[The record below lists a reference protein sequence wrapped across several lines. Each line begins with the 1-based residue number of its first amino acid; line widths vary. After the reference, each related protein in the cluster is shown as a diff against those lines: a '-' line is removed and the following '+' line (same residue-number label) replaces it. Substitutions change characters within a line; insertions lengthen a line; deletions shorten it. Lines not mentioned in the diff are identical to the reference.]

1 MTHDTPKPS
10 ARQLNMFSIE
20 NAAPQIHNPELGVR
34 RVQIDGIWFFSIIDI
49 FSLYGDTTDA
59 RQEWKTVEG
68 FLIKQG
74 AITRDWSKR
83 SDVKNTQLLM
93 HQFTGQGQRLTP
105 IGTFKMIMRIAQ
117 VTTFKGW
124 ETARD
129 QMAQLA
135 EERVEEIH
143 NPELGVRRSHARFI
157 QQSMD
162 KGMSEADAYRALA
175 FQIESAT
182 ARLDVMAALKE
193 VCIEEIAK
201 WQYAQATNTQ
211 YVTLYGMTAKEI
223 SEATGSKN
231 AKQGMTPIG
240 KQFLLLADTMVT
252 TEFKTKGAITF
263 EEGLRV
269 IRDTCEDLQMPIQNI
284 EKRLG
289 VSIATG
295 QPLIG
300 SGKR

>member
-1 MTHDTPKPS
+1 MTNDSTKPP
-10 ARQLNMFSIE
+10 ARQLDMFSIE

-93 HQFTGQGQRLTP
+93 HKFEGQGQRLTP
-105 IGTFKMIMRIAQ
+105 VGTFKMIMRIAQ

-124 ETARD
+124 EAARD

-143 NPELGVRRSHARFI
+143 NPELGVRRAENRYIQSKMQSGLTEAEAHRSYALYLESHEKRNTLTD
-157 QQSMD
+157 SL
-162 KGMSEADAYRALA
+162 K
-175 FQIESAT
+175 
-182 ARLDVMAALKE
+182 AA
-193 VCIEEIAK
+193 CIEELAR
-201 WQYAQATNTQ
+201 WQYAKATNVQ
-211 YVTLYGMTAKEI
+211 YESLFHMTAKEI
-223 SEATGSKN
+223 SEATGSKI
-231 AKQGMTPIG
+231 AKDGLTDIGRQILMLSDMTISEA
-240 KQFLLLADTMVT
+240 FR
-252 TEFKTKGAITF
+252 TKGRASFDELLGIARGICDDY
-263 EEGLRV
+263 GLSAR
-269 IRDTCEDLQMPIQNI
+269 NI
-284 EKRLG
+284 ELRLG
-289 VSIATG
+289 ISIVTG
-295 QPLIG
+295 KPLME
-300 SGKR
+300 SGK

>member
-1 MTHDTPKPS
+1 MKHSTPKPS
-10 ARQLNMFSIE
+10 FVQRDMFSIE
-20 NAAPQIHNPELGVR
+20 SAAPQIHNPELGVR
-34 RVQIDGIWFFSIIDI
+34 RVQIDGTWFFSIIDI

-74 AITRDWSKR
+74 AIDKGWEKR

-93 HQFTGQGQRLTP
+93 HKFEGQGQRNTP

-124 ETARD
+124 ESARD

-143 NPELGVRRSHARFI
+143 NPELGVRRAHARFI
-157 QQSMD
+157 QQSMS
-162 KGMSEADAYRALA
+162 KGMTEADAYRALA
-175 FQIESAT
+175 FHIESTT
-182 ARLDVMAALKE
+182 ARSDVMAALKE
-193 VCIEEIAK
+193 VCIEELAK

-211 YVTLYGMTAKEI
+211 YETLYGMTAKQI
-223 SEATGSKN
+223 SEITGSKN

-252 TEFKTKGAITF
+252 EAFKAKGAVTF
-263 EEGLRV
+263 KEGIQV
-269 IRDTCEDLQMPIQNI
+269 IRETCEDLQMPIANI
-284 EKRLG
+284 ERRLG
-289 VSIATG
+289 ISIATG
-295 QPLIG
+295 QALIG
-300 SGKR
+300 VRK